1 MQKAKETIV
10 VKIGGS
16 TLNSDNTTIDDLVSL
31 QKRGLSLV
39 VVHGGAQEVSHWLT
53 RLGISTNFIR
63 GLRVTDAKTL
73 EVVTAILAGLV
84 NKELVAAIETHGGKA
99 VGLSGVDGALIQS
112 EIKNPEL
119 GYAGKVVKVDITP
132 LEVLMEAGYI
142 PVISPVS
149 LGLAKEPILNVNG
162 DTVAG
167 ELAAALSANR
177 LIFLT
182 DTEGI
187 CDSSGKVVARL
198 NSVEA
203 KELLASGV
211 ASGGMIPK
219 IESCLRALSTVPVTR
234 IIDGR
239 LPHALIVEI
248 EGMVGGTTLAR

>member
-16 TLNSDNTTIDDLVSL
+16 TLNSDNATIDDLVSL

-53 RLGISTNFIR
+53 RLGITTNFIR
-63 GLRVTDAKTL
+63 GLRVTDVKTL

-132 LEVLMEAGYI
+132 LEVLMKAGYI